1 MSNMLD
7 LVLGALL
14 LAASLAVVVL
24 LGKVERL
31 RRQVADFPE
40 REAEIRSDARK
51 QSRTLQMAS
60 IPEQLAPLLPG
71 FRYHPKD
78 VQWIGGGGPVDA
90 IVWNGLEAG
99 GDIEIVFMDVR
110 MGSNTRLTVNQRRIR
125 EAIAWRRIAFEEF
138 RPPEPPVLIEALPP
152 EMPDDEAV
160 SIPGDATRRY
170 PYAP

>member
-14 LAASLAVVVL
+14 LAASLSVVIL

-31 RRQVADFPE
+31 RRQIADFPY

-51 QSRTLQMAS
+51 QSRNLQLAS
-60 IPEQLAPLLPG
+60 IPEQLAALLPG
-71 FRYHPKD
+71 FRYNPKD
-78 VQWIGGGGPVDA
+78 VQWIGGAGAVDA

-99 GDIEIVFMDVR
+99 GDIEIVFLDVK
-110 MGSNTRLTVNQRRIR
+110 MGSHARMTNNQRRIR

-138 RPPEPPVLIEALPP
+138 RPPEPPLLMEALPP
-152 EMPDDEAV
+152 EVPDDEAMSV
-160 SIPGDATRRY
+160 RGDVFRAD
-170 PYAP
+170 P